1 MSYIIYHNSRCSKS
15 RCALQKLEDEGKEFT
30 VVEYLKTPLSE
41 AEIAELV
48 VKLGIK
54 AEDLIRKT
62 EAIYKEEFKGKN
74 LSETEWIAAM
84 AKYPK
89 LIQRPI
95 IVKGEKAV
103 IGRPEENIDTL

>member
-48 VKLGIK
+48 AKLGIK

-74 LSETEWIAAM
+74 LTEAEWIAAM

>member
-74 LSETEWIAAM
+74 LTEAEWIAAM